1 MMNFARIAVA
11 VAATVIATPLAA
23 AETQGSATFHV
34 PIRWSGSDASC
45 PSGYSRT
52 TECHPHRGG
61 SVAVPGLGVVSES
74 YLFAVDVEPGPP
86 CAPGSQRALSY
97 PAQLTVAGRGV
108 ISIDVATASDCAEEG
123 IPLLSSPQTF
133 TITGGTGAFA
143 GASGNGVVTRTGTG
157 CCPGFA
163 MDNWDGKV
171 GAPGLIVDLT
181 PPTIT
186 GAVDKLVRAPRY
198 RLVRVSRT
206 RTKRVP
212 VTSVRVTY
220 HVSAADD
227 LDGTVPVTCSP
238 SSGSRFHVGRT
249 RTVTCSATDK
259 SANALTAQ
267 FNVTIKRK

>member
-1 MMNFARIAVA
+1 MRPARPATRGRPNAIRTAAV
-11 VAATVIATPLAA
+11 PLRSPA
-23 AETQGSATFHV
+23 SAWF
-34 PIRWSGSDASC
+34 P
-45 PSGYSRT
+45 SRT
-52 TECHPHRGG
+52 CSRSTSSRVLRVLPALRGR
-61 SVAVPGLGVVSES
+61 
-74 YLFAVDVEPGPP
+74 FT
-86 CAPGSQRALSY
+86 Y